1 VVCIIVFDDLFKFDF
16 EKTLFK
22 IEVSLIMPF
31 EFQNFKLSYMLW
43 E

>member
-22 IEVSLIMPF
+22 IEVSLFMSF
-31 EFQNFKLSYMLW
+31 EFQIFKLSNALR